1 MSPVNLQ
8 KLLYESP
15 GISPAK
21 VQKALNSVFEDTIVE
36 ARNEPFFTFQIRC
49 EDADHKTRL
58 IVRYGWSDN
67 HSRWFF
73 ESLPAPNTNGDI

>member
-1 MSPVNLQ
+1 MSLVNLE
-8 KLLYESP
+8 KLFYDSP

-21 VQKALNSVFEDTIVE
+21 VQKVLDRIFESTVIE

-49 EDADHKTRL
+49 EDVNHKTQL
-58 IVRYGWSDN
+58 VVRYGWSDN

-73 ESLPAPNTNGDI
+73 EPLEISNVNSCV

>member
-1 MSPVNLQ
+1 MPLVDLE
-8 KLLYESP
+8 KLFYDSP

-21 VQKALNSVFEDTIVE
+21 VQKVLDGIFESTTIE
-36 ARNEPFFTFQIRC
+36 ARNEPLFTFQIRC
-49 EDADHKTRL
+49 EGANRKTQL

-73 ESLPAPNTNGDI
+73 EPLEVPNVDSCV